1 MTLPNLKPN
10 HHPYLKAC
18 STLILSSKSDSLKYK
33 QAGEYLAALEENFIP
48 EKGMPTLSPDELTK
62 IALVNQNAMSYIL
75 SNRYFSEKLSIKH
88 LTQLANHSLK
98 AAFHILYGKH
108 FLKKFGRDR
117 MVNNLKQGR
126 YHFINALAQNRIE
139 SYNDQ

>member
-1 MTLPNLKPN
+1 MTLPNLKQN
-10 HHPYLKAC
+10 HLSYLKAC
-18 STLILSSKSDSLKYK
+18 SILASESEPLKYK
-33 QAGEYLAALEENFIP
+33 QAGEHLSVLQQDFVPGKE
-48 EKGMPTLSPDELTK
+48 MPSISADELTK

-75 SNRYFSEKLSIKH
+75 SNLHFSEKLGMKH
-88 LTQLANHSLK
+88 LTLLANHSLK

-108 FLKKFGRDR
+108 FLKKFGRER
-117 MVNNLKQGR
+117 MVNNLKEGR